1 MYNMKTMEF
10 EQFGLCS
17 FFRTIVLKHAE
28 LAKRSEIGSQFPYL
42 VLTIHVYGSWVETWS
57 LDSQCPNQQQILCG
71 HHFLKRPEIANNKH
85 LMEYDCKAIY
95 TKAQSGSARNSHSNN
110 KGSRISRVI
119 SVAKNFMEACLE
131 SI

>member
-71 HHFLKRPEIANNKH
+71 HRLKKRPEIANKKH

-110 KGSRISRVI
+110 RAIELAELYQLLKTSRKL
-119 SVAKNFMEACLE
+119 A
-131 SI
+131 